1 MANAIA
7 DTFVEWSLD
16 RRLEATRNAREF
28 LERQIEEVKADL
40 ERSEQ
45 ALHRF
50 EVENNIVSL
59 DRNMNLVYRQLEE
72 LNSSLARTTSERT
85 AKESLYKSIESGD
98 PSTLIEVIE
107 DPLIRELKSE
117 YNRLLV
123 EYSNLSAVFK
133 PEYPPLK
140 QLQAKISGIRN
151 RINEETKKKIL
162 ALRSDYHQ
170 TILKE
175 EGLKKRLE
183 EQEKLAMALNE
194 KSIQYRIL
202 EREVQSNKSV
212 YESLLQR
219 LKETDVTGGIKS
231 NPIQVLDH
239 AAVPLAPFKPN
250 IPRNVLLAFLVG
262 LIGAVGIAFVREF
275 FDRSIKTPE
284 EITEKMNLPV
294 LGAIVKLSSSSKK
307 RVISSARL
315 YVTEPGSAFS
325 EAIRTIRTSIV
336 MSSES
341 GDSLHSVL
349 VTSCWP
355 TEGKST
361 LASNLALS
369 LAFGSNRVLLLE
381 ADLRHPSLG
390 RAFGI
395 DRNEPG
401 LSNFLLADAEIED
414 IIHFTDTPQLFFIPA
429 GSIISSSPSELL
441 QAEKMKR
448 LLDSLKEDFDYVI
461 VDSPPTIGL
470 SDSLVLSKLTD
481 ATVLVVSSGITMQ
494 RDIVHAV
501 KQLSNVG
508 ARLLGVVVNRL
519 DSKHENYYYRYNYY
533 RNSA

>member
-1 MANAIA
+1 
-7 DTFVEWSLD
+7 
-16 RRLEATRNAREF
+16 
-28 LERQIEEVKADL
+28 
-40 ERSEQ
+40 
-45 ALHRF
+45 
-50 EVENNIVSL
+50 
-59 DRNMNLVYRQLEE
+59 
-72 LNSSLARTTSERT
+72 
-85 AKESLYKSIESGD
+85 
-98 PSTLIEVIE
+98 
-107 DPLIRELKSE
+107 
-117 YNRLLV
+117 
-123 EYSNLSAVFK
+123 
-133 PEYPPLK
+133 
-140 QLQAKISGIRN
+140 
-151 RINEETKKKIL
+151 
-162 ALRSDYHQ
+162 
-170 TILKE
+170 
-175 EGLKKRLE
+175 
-183 EQEKLAMALNE
+183 
-194 KSIQYRIL
+194 
-202 EREVQSNKSV
+202 
-212 YESLLQR
+212 
-219 LKETDVTGGIKS
+219 
-231 NPIQVLDH
+231 VLDH

>member
-1 MANAIA
+1 
-7 DTFVEWSLD
+7 
-16 RRLEATRNAREF
+16 
-28 LERQIEEVKADL
+28 
-40 ERSEQ
+40 
-45 ALHRF
+45 
-50 EVENNIVSL
+50 
-59 DRNMNLVYRQLEE
+59 
-72 LNSSLARTTSERT
+72 
-85 AKESLYKSIESGD
+85 
-98 PSTLIEVIE
+98 
-107 DPLIRELKSE
+107 
-117 YNRLLV
+117 
-123 EYSNLSAVFK
+123 
-133 PEYPPLK
+133 
-140 QLQAKISGIRN
+140 
-151 RINEETKKKIL
+151 
-162 ALRSDYHQ
+162 
-170 TILKE
+170 
-175 EGLKKRLE
+175 
-183 EQEKLAMALNE
+183 
-194 KSIQYRIL
+194 
-202 EREVQSNKSV
+202 
-212 YESLLQR
+212 
-219 LKETDVTGGIKS
+219 
-231 NPIQVLDH
+231 
-239 AAVPLAPFKPN
+239 
-250 IPRNVLLAFLVG
+250 
-262 LIGAVGIAFVREF
+262 
-275 FDRSIKTPE
+275 
-284 EITEKMNLPV
+284 
-294 LGAIVKLSSSSKK
+294 
-307 RVISSARL
+307 
-315 YVTEPGSAFS
+315 
-325 EAIRTIRTSIV
+325 

-341 GDSLHSVL
+341 GDSLRSVL

-369 LAFGSNRVLLLE
+369 LAFGPNRVLLLE

-441 QAEKMKR
+441 QAEKMKK